1 MSGPTDSG
9 TIRTSA
15 GVDIVYES
23 HGAGPP
29 MVFVAGLG
37 DDRTSWAAQVAAFA
51 RDHRVVAFDNRGVG
65 QSATPPGPYSIE
77 QMADDAHDVA
87 RKLGLGPVTAVGSS
101 MGGAICQQWALRHP
115 DDIAQL
121 VITNSWAERDVFT
134 TALFDH
140 WMAMAERGQAQH
152 IVESLLLFCFC
163 PDYLTR
169 KPETVKTFLET
180 PAPRLDGFLAAAA
193 ACRGHQTLDRA
204 HEIRHPA
211 LVIAGEFDILTRPEL
226 SKRLAQRMKQARYA
240 SLPTGHMVFWEMP
253 DEFNKLVR
261 EFVKG

>member
-1 MSGPTDSG
+1 MSAAAESG
-9 TIRTSA
+9 SIRTSA
-15 GVDIVYES
+15 GVEIAYEI

-37 DDRTSWAAQVAAFA
+37 DDRSSWAAQVAEFA
-51 RDHRVVAFDNRGVG
+51 RDHRVVIFDNRGIG
-65 QSATPPGPYSIE
+65 QSSTPPGPYKIE
-77 QMADDAHDVA
+77 QMADDAHDLA
-87 RKLGLGPVTAVGSS
+87 RALKLDPVTAVGSS

-115 DDIAQL
+115 DDIERL

-253 DEFNKLVR
+253 DEFNRLVR